1 VTTVTNKH
9 KQDAIQHLEKA
20 KESLALAEEPNKS
33 GEVSNIKRNL
43 EIQE

>member
-1 VTTVTNKH
+1 VTNKH
-9 KQDAIQHLEKA
+9 KQDAINHLQKA
-20 KESLALAEEPNKS
+20 KESLALAEEPQKS

>member
-9 KQDAIQHLEKA
+9 KQDAINHLQKA
-20 KESLALAEEPNKS
+20 KESLALAEEPQKS